1 MNYIMYATAKNK
13 LYTILTDITRT
24 PNKENVLANILFRVE
39 ELDDNNE
46 DTKIVKELKDAYIYD
61 AGLTDHQINDG
72 IASMYTT
79 TIKID
84 ANVENENENEIKW
97 HHMKTTAI
105 NELIRYVKESEEKVH
120 EGEKKWP
127 MIDDVIMPEETKRE
141 VTQMM
146 RFIRKRE
153 KYEAIG
159 ARIPKN
165 ILLYGKP
172 GTGKS
177 MIAKAISNECNVHF
191 MYRAGSEF
199 ARRYVGDSPKEI
211 KKMFK
216 EAREKAPTI
225 LFIDEIDALG
235 KKRSED
241 TNGEDVK
248 ALTQLLTELD
258 GFDTTD
264 DVFLIGATNTLD
276 LLDPALL
283 RSGRFDKKV
292 KILTPN
298 GENRKAMF
306 ELYIN
311 KIKHEDNMDYE
322 LYSVR
327 TLGLTGA
334 DISTIVNNAAISA
347 VDDDRD
353 KVSSEDILNEIDK
366 ILMFD
371 DKDNSLGKEKNTI
384 GFI

>member
-1 MNYIMYATAKNK
+1 MDYVMYCTAKNK
-13 LYTILTDITRT
+13 LYSIYTDITRSE
-24 PNKENVLANILFRVE
+24 NKENVLVDILFRVE
-39 ELDDNNE
+39 ELDKNNE
-46 DTKIVKELKDAYIYD
+46 DTKILKELKNMYVYD
-61 AGLTDHQINDG
+61 PGLTDHQINDG
-72 IASMYTT
+72 VANMYAT
-79 TIKID
+79 TIKVD
-84 ANVENENENEIKW
+84 ANVEDENEIKW
-97 HHMKTTAI
+97 HHMKSGAI
-105 NELIRYVKESEEKVH
+105 NELIRYVKESEEKVK
-120 EGEKKWP
+120 EGEDKWP
-127 MIDDVIMPEETKRE
+127 LIKDVIMPEETKRE

-371 DKDNSLGKEKNTI
+371 DSENSLRKEKNTI

>member
-1 MNYIMYATAKNK
+1 MNYMMYATAKNK
-13 LYTILTDITRT
+13 LYTILTDIKRGE
-24 PNKENVLANILFRVE
+24 NKENVLVDILFRVE
-39 ELDDNNE
+39 ELDGNNE
-46 DTKIVKELKDAYIYD
+46 DTKILKELKNMYVYD
-61 AGLTDHQINDG
+61 PGLTDHQINDG

-79 TIKID
+79 SIKID
-84 ANVENENENEIKW
+84 ANVEDEDEIKW
-97 HHMKTTAI
+97 HHMKSGAI

-120 EGEKKWP
+120 EDQKKWP

-292 KILTPN
+292 KILVPN
-298 GENRKAMF
+298 EENRKAMF

-353 KVSSEDILNEIDK
+353 KVSNDDILNEIDK

-371 DKDNSLGKEKNTI
+371 DSENSLEKKKNTI

>member
-1 MNYIMYATAKNK
+1 MDYVMYCTAKNK

-46 DTKIVKELKDAYIYD
+46 DTKMLKELKDAYIYD

-79 TIKID
+79 SIKID
-84 ANVENENENEIKW
+84 ANVENENEIKW

-105 NELIRYVKESEEKVH
+105 NELIRYVKESEEKIK
-120 EGEKKWP
+120 EDEKKWP

-141 VTQMM
+141 ITQVM
-146 RFIRKRE
+146 RFIKNRK
-153 KYEAIG
+153 KYEEIG

-165 ILLYGKP
+165 TLLYGKP
-172 GTGKS
+172 GTGKTL
-177 MIAKAISNECNVHF
+177 IAKAISNECGVNF
-191 MYRAGSEF
+191 IFRAGSDF
-199 ARRYVGDSPKEI
+199 AERYVGDTPKKI
-211 KKMFK
+211 KKMF
-216 EAREKAPTI
+216 EDARKNAPTI
-225 LFIDEIDALG
+225 LFIDEIDAVA
-235 KKRSED
+235 KRRTED
-241 TNGEDVK
+241 TNGEDLK
-248 ALTQLLTELD
+248 GLTQLLTELD

-276 LLDPALL
+276 LLDPAIL
-283 RSGRFDKKV
+283 RSGRFDKKI

-298 GENRKAMF
+298 EENRKEMF
-306 ELYIN
+306 ELYIG
-311 KIKHEDNMDYE
+311 KVKHEDDIDCE
-322 LYSVR
+322 LYATR
-327 TLGLTGA
+327 TMGCTGA

-353 KVSSEDILNEIDK
+353 KVSNDDILNEIDK
-366 ILMFD
+366 VLMFD
-371 DKDNSLGKEKNTI
+371 DKDNSLEKKNAI

>member
-1 MNYIMYATAKNK
+1 MDYVMYGSCKNK

-46 DTKIVKELKDAYIYD
+46 DTKIIKELKDAYIYD

-79 TIKID
+79 SIKID
-84 ANVENENENEIKW
+84 ANVENEDEIKW
-97 HHMKTTAI
+97 HHLKHAAI
-105 NELIRYVKESEEKVH
+105 NELIRYVKDSEEKVK
-120 EGEKKWP
+120 EDEKKWP

-141 VTQMM
+141 ITQVM
-146 RFIRKRE
+146 RFIKNRK
-153 KYEAIG
+153 KYEEIG

-165 ILLYGKP
+165 TLLYGKP
-172 GTGKS
+172 GTGKTL
-177 MIAKAISNECNVHF
+177 IAKAISNECGVNF
-191 MYRAGSEF
+191 IFRAGSDF
-199 ARRYVGDSPKEI
+199 AERYVGDTPKKI
-211 KKMFK
+211 KKMF
-216 EAREKAPTI
+216 EDARKNAPTI
-225 LFIDEIDALG
+225 LFIDEIDAVA
-235 KKRSED
+235 KRRTED
-241 TNGEDVK
+241 TNGEDLK
-248 ALTQLLTELD
+248 GLTQLLTELD

-276 LLDPALL
+276 LLDPAIL
-283 RSGRFDKKV
+283 RSGRFDKKI

-298 GENRKAMF
+298 EENRKEMF
-306 ELYIN
+306 ELYIG
-311 KIKHEDNMDYE
+311 KVKHEDDIDCE
-322 LYSVR
+322 LYATR
-327 TLGLTGA
+327 TMGCTGA

-353 KVSSEDILNEIDK
+353 KISSEDILNEIDK

-371 DKDNSLGKEKNTI
+371 DSENSLEKKKNAI

>member
-1 MNYIMYATAKNK
+1 MDYVMYCTAKNK
-13 LYTILTDITRT
+13 LYTILTDIKRGE
-24 PNKENVLANILFRVE
+24 NKENALVNILFKVE
-39 ELDDNNE
+39 ELDENNE
-46 DTKIVKELKDAYIYD
+46 DTKTLKELKNMYVYD

-72 IASMYTT
+72 VANMYAT
-79 TIKID
+79 TIKVD
-84 ANVENENENEIKW
+84 ADVEDEDEIKW
-97 HHMKTTAI
+97 HHMKSGAI

>member
-1 MNYIMYATAKNK
+1 MNYIMYASAKNK
-13 LYTILTDITRT
+13 LYTLLTDITRT

-39 ELDDNNE
+39 ELDENNE
-46 DTKIVKELKDAYIYD
+46 DTKILKELKDAYIYD

-79 TIKID
+79 SIKID
-84 ANVENENENEIKW
+84 ANVEDENEIKW
-97 HHMKTTAI
+97 HHMKSGAI
-105 NELIRYVKESEEKVH
+105 NELIRYVKESEEKVK

-276 LLDPALL
+276 LLDPAIL
-283 RSGRFDKKV
+283 RSGRFDKKI

-298 GENRKAMF
+298 EENRKEMF
-306 ELYIN
+306 ELYIG
-311 KIKHEDNMDYE
+311 KVKHEDDIDCE
-322 LYSVR
+322 LYATR
-327 TLGLTGA
+327 TMGCTGA

>member
-1 MNYIMYATAKNK
+1 MLVDELRELTNNSKQYQEEYEGIVRK
-13 LYTILTDITRT
+13 L
-24 PNKENVLANILFRVE
+24 
-39 ELDDNNE
+39 
-46 DTKIVKELKDAYIYD
+46 
-61 AGLTDHQINDG
+61 
-72 IASMYTT
+72 
-79 TIKID
+79 
-84 ANVENENENEIKW
+84 
-97 HHMKTTAI
+97 
-105 NELIRYVKESEEKVH
+105 
-120 EGEKKWP
+120 
-127 MIDDVIMPEETKRE
+127 RE
-141 VTQMM
+141 VAAGGLNEMKV
-146 RFIRKRE
+146 FN
-153 KYEAIG
+153 G
-159 ARIPKN
+159 
-165 ILLYGKP
+165 
-172 GTGKS
+172 
-177 MIAKAISNECNVHF
+177 ISNECNVHF

-366 ILMFD
+366 VLMFD

>member
-13 LYTILTDITRT
+13 LYSIYTDIKRGE
-24 PNKENVLANILFRVE
+24 NKENVLVDILFRVE
-39 ELDDNNE
+39 ELDGNNE
-46 DTKIVKELKDAYIYD
+46 DTKVIKELKNMYIYD
-61 AGLTDHQINDG
+61 PGLTDHQINDG
-72 IASMYTT
+72 VANMYAT
-79 TIKID
+79 TIKVD
-84 ANVENENENEIKW
+84 ADVEDEDEIKW
-97 HHMKTTAI
+97 HHMKSGAI
-105 NELIRYVKESEEKVH
+105 NEVIRYVKESEEKVK
-120 EGEKKWP
+120 EDEKKWP

-353 KVSSEDILNEIDK
+353 KISSEDILNEIDK

-371 DKDNSLGKEKNTI
+371 DSENSLEKKKNAI

>member
-13 LYTILTDITRT
+13 LYSIYTDIKRGE
-24 PNKENVLANILFRVE
+24 NKENVLVDILFRVE
-39 ELDDNNE
+39 ELDGNNE
-46 DTKIVKELKDAYIYD
+46 DTKILKEFKNIYVYD
-61 AGLTDHQINDG
+61 PGLTDHQINDG
-72 IASMYTT
+72 VANMYTT
-79 TIKID
+79 TIKVD
-84 ANVENENENEIKW
+84 ADVEDEDEIKW
-97 HHMKTTAI
+97 HHVKYTAI
-105 NELIRYVKESEEKVH
+105 NELIKYVKESEEKVH
-120 EGEKKWP
+120 KDQKKWP

-141 VTQMM
+141 ITQVM
-146 RFIRKRE
+146 RFIKNRK
-153 KYEAIG
+153 KYEEIG

-165 ILLYGKP
+165 TLLYGKP
-172 GTGKS
+172 GTGKTL
-177 MIAKAISNECNVHF
+177 IAKAISNECGVNF
-191 MYRAGSEF
+191 IFRAGSDF
-199 ARRYVGDSPKEI
+199 AERYVGDTPKKI
-211 KKMFK
+211 KKMF
-216 EAREKAPTI
+216 EDARKNAPTI
-225 LFIDEIDALG
+225 LFIDEIDAVA
-235 KKRSED
+235 KRRTED
-241 TNGEDVK
+241 TNGEDLK
-248 ALTQLLTELD
+248 GLTQLLTELD

-366 ILMFD
+366 VLMFD
-371 DKDNSLGKEKNTI
+371 DSENSLEKKKNAI

>member
-1 MNYIMYATAKNK
+1 MNYVMYATAKNK
-13 LYTILTDITRT
+13 LYTLLTDIKRGE
-24 PNKENVLANILFRVE
+24 NKENVLVDILFRVE
-39 ELDDNNE
+39 ELDGNNE
-46 DTKIVKELKDAYIYD
+46 DTKILKELKNMYIYD
-61 AGLTDHQINDG
+61 PGLTDHQINDG
-72 IASMYTT
+72 VANMYAT
-79 TIKID
+79 TIKVD
-84 ANVENENENEIKW
+84 ADVEDEDEIKW
-97 HHMKTTAI
+97 HHMKSGAI
-105 NELIRYVKESEEKVH
+105 NEVIRYVKESEEKVK
-120 EGEKKWP
+120 EDEKKWP
-127 MIDDVIMPEETKRE
+127 MIKDVIMPEETKRE

>member
-1 MNYIMYATAKNK
+1 MDYVMYCTAKNK
-13 LYTILTDITRT
+13 LYSIYTDITRSE
-24 PNKENVLANILFRVE
+24 NKENVLVDILFRVE
-39 ELDDNNE
+39 ELDENNE
-46 DTKIVKELKDAYIYD
+46 DVKIVKELKNMYVYD
-61 AGLTDHQINDG
+61 SGLTDHQINDG
-72 IASMYTT
+72 VATMYTT
-79 TIKID
+79 SIKID
-84 ANVENENENEIKW
+84 ADVEDENEIKW
-97 HHMKTTAI
+97 HHMKSGAV
-105 NELIRYVKESEEKVH
+105 NELIRYVKESEEKIH
-120 EGEKKWP
+120 ECQKKWP

-141 VTQMM
+141 ITQVM
-146 RFIRKRE
+146 RFIKNRK
-153 KYEAIG
+153 KYEEIG

-165 ILLYGKP
+165 TLLYGKP
-172 GTGKS
+172 GTGKTL
-177 MIAKAISNECNVHF
+177 IAKAISNECGVNF
-191 MYRAGSEF
+191 IFRAGSDF
-199 ARRYVGDSPKEI
+199 AERYVGDTPKKI
-211 KKMFK
+211 KKMF
-216 EAREKAPTI
+216 EDARKNAPTI
-225 LFIDEIDALG
+225 LFIDEIDAVA
-235 KKRSED
+235 KRRTED
-241 TNGEDVK
+241 TNGEDLK
-248 ALTQLLTELD
+248 GLTQLLTELD

>member
-1 MNYIMYATAKNK
+1 MNYIMYCTAKNK
-13 LYTILTDITRT
+13 LYSIYTDIKRGE
-24 PNKENVLANILFRVE
+24 NKENVLVDILFRVE
-39 ELDDNNE
+39 ELDGNNE
-46 DTKIVKELKDAYIYD
+46 DTKILKELKNMYVYD
-61 AGLTDHQINDG
+61 PGLTDHQINDG
-72 IASMYTT
+72 VANMYAT
-79 TIKID
+79 TIKVD
-84 ANVENENENEIKW
+84 ADVENENEIKW
-97 HHMKTTAI
+97 HHMKSGAI
-105 NELIRYVKESEEKVH
+105 NEVIRYVKESEEKVK
-120 EGEKKWP
+120 EDEKKWP

-141 VTQMM
+141 ITQMM
-146 RFIRKRE
+146 RFIKNKE

-165 ILLYGKP
+165 VLLYGKP

-334 DISTIVNNAAISA
+334 DISTIVNNAAIST

-353 KVSSEDILNEIDK
+353 KISNDDVLKEIDK
-366 ILMFD
+366 VLMFD
-371 DKDNSLGKEKNTI
+371 DSENSLEKKKNAI

>member
-1 MNYIMYATAKNK
+1 MNYMMYASCKNK
-13 LYTILTDITRT
+13 LYTILTDIKRGE
-24 PNKENVLANILFRVE
+24 NKENILVDILFRVE
-39 ELDDNNE
+39 ELDGNNE
-46 DTKIVKELKDAYIYD
+46 DTKILKELKNMYIYD
-61 AGLTDHQINDG
+61 PALTDYQINDG
-72 IASMYTT
+72 VADMYVTA
-79 TIKID
+79 IEVD
-84 ANVENENENEIKW
+84 ADVEDEDEIKW
-97 HHMKTTAI
+97 HHMKSGAI
-105 NELIRYVKESEEKVH
+105 NELIKYVKESEEKVK
-120 EGEKKWP
+120 EDEKKWP

-141 VTQMM
+141 ITQMM
-146 RFIRKRE
+146 RFIKNKE

-165 ILLYGKP
+165 VLLYGKP

-177 MIAKAISNECNVHF
+177 MIAKAISNECDTHF

-199 ARRYVGDSPKEI
+199 ARKYVGDSPKEI

-371 DKDNSLGKEKNTI
+371 DSENSLEKKKNAI

>member
-13 LYTILTDITRT
+13 LYSIYTDITRSE
-24 PNKENVLANILFRVE
+24 NKENVLVDILFRVE
-39 ELDDNNE
+39 ELDGNNE
-46 DTKIVKELKDAYIYD
+46 DTKILKELKNMYIYD
-61 AGLTDHQINDG
+61 PGLTDHQINDG
-72 IASMYTT
+72 VANMYAT
-79 TIKID
+79 TIKVD
-84 ANVENENENEIKW
+84 ADVEDEDEIKW
-97 HHMKTTAI
+97 HHMKSGAI
-105 NELIRYVKESEEKVH
+105 NELIRYVKESEEKVK
-120 EGEKKWP
+120 EDEKKWP
-127 MIDDVIMPEETKRE
+127 MVDDVIMPEETKRE

>member
-13 LYTILTDITRT
+13 LYSIYTDITRSE
-24 PNKENVLANILFRVE
+24 NKENVLVDILFRVE
-39 ELDDNNE
+39 ELDGNNE
-46 DTKIVKELKDAYIYD
+46 DTKVVKELKNMYVYD
-61 AGLTDHQINDG
+61 PGLTDHQINDG
-72 IASMYTT
+72 VANMYAT
-79 TIKID
+79 TIKVD
-84 ANVENENENEIKW
+84 ADVEDEDEIKW
-97 HHMKTTAI
+97 HHVKYTAI
-105 NELIRYVKESEEKVH
+105 NELIKYVKESEEKVK
-120 EGEKKWP
+120 ENEKKWP

>member
-1 MNYIMYATAKNK
+1 MNYVMYATAKNK
-13 LYTILTDITRT
+13 LYSIYTDITRSE
-24 PNKENVLANILFRVE
+24 NKENVLVDILFRVE

-46 DTKIVKELKDAYIYD
+46 ETKVVKELKNMYIYD

-79 TIKID
+79 SIKID
-84 ANVENENENEIKW
+84 ADVEDEEEIKW
-97 HHMKTTAI
+97 HHMKSGAI

-298 GENRKAMF
+298 DENRKAMF
-306 ELYIN
+306 ELYIG
-311 KIKHEDNMDYE
+311 KVKHEDDMDYE

-334 DISTIVNNAAISA
+334 DISEIVNNAAISA

-353 KVSSEDILNEIDK
+353 KVSNEDILREIDK
-366 ILMFD
+366 VLMFD
-371 DKDNSLGKEKNTI
+371 DNENSLEKKKNAI
-384 GFI
+384 GFM

>member
-1 MNYIMYATAKNK
+1 MNYVMYATAKNK
-13 LYTILTDITRT
+13 LYTILTDIKRGE
-24 PNKENVLANILFRVE
+24 NKENILVDILFRVE
-39 ELDDNNE
+39 ELDGNNE
-46 DTKIVKELKDAYIYD
+46 DTKILKELKNMYIYD
-61 AGLTDHQINDG
+61 PGLTDHQINDG
-72 IASMYTT
+72 VANMYAT
-79 TIKID
+79 TIKVD
-84 ANVENENENEIKW
+84 ADVEDEDEIKW
-97 HHMKTTAI
+97 HHMKSGAI
-105 NELIRYVKESEEKVH
+105 NELIKYVKESEEKVK
-120 EGEKKWP
+120 EDEKKWP

-141 VTQMM
+141 ITQMM
-146 RFIRKRE
+146 RFIKNKE

-165 ILLYGKP
+165 VLLYGKP

-177 MIAKAISNECNVHF
+177 MIAKAISNECDTHF

-199 ARRYVGDSPKEI
+199 ARKYVGDSPKEI

-235 KKRSED
+235 KKRSEN

-327 TLGLTGA
+327 TLELTGA

-347 VDDDRD
+347 VDNDRD
-353 KVSSEDILNEIDK
+353 KVSNEDILREIDK
-366 ILMFD
+366 VLMFD
-371 DKDNSLGKEKNTI
+371 DSENSLRKEKNTI

>member
-13 LYTILTDITRT
+13 LYSIYTDIKRGE
-24 PNKENVLANILFRVE
+24 NKENVLVDILFRVE
-39 ELDDNNE
+39 ELDGNNE
-46 DTKIVKELKDAYIYD
+46 DTKILKELKNMYIYD
-61 AGLTDHQINDG
+61 PGLTDHQINDG
-72 IASMYTT
+72 VANMYAT
-79 TIKID
+79 TIKVD
-84 ANVENENENEIKW
+84 ADVEDEDEIKW
-97 HHMKTTAI
+97 HHMKSGAI
-105 NELIRYVKESEEKVH
+105 NEVIRYVKESEEKVK
-120 EGEKKWP
+120 EDEKKWP
-127 MIDDVIMPEETKRE
+127 MIDDGIMPEETKRE

>member
-1 MNYIMYATAKNK
+1 MDYIMYATAKNK
-13 LYTILTDITRT
+13 LYTILTDITRGE
-24 PNKENVLANILFRVE
+24 NKENVLVDILFRVE
-39 ELDDNNE
+39 ELDGNNE
-46 DTKIVKELKDAYIYD
+46 DTKILKELKNMYIYD
-61 AGLTDHQINDG
+61 PGLTDHQINDG
-72 IASMYTT
+72 VANMYAT
-79 TIKID
+79 TIKVD
-84 ANVENENENEIKW
+84 ADVEDEDEIKW
-97 HHMKTTAI
+97 HHMKSGAI
-105 NELIRYVKESEEKVH
+105 NELIRYVKESEEKVK
-120 EGEKKWP
+120 ENEKKWP

-141 VTQMM
+141 ITQMM

-371 DKDNSLGKEKNTI
+371 DKDNSLEKKKNAI

>member
-1 MNYIMYATAKNK
+1 MDYVMYASCKNK
-13 LYTILTDITRT
+13 LYTILTDITRI

-39 ELDDNNE
+39 ELDNNNE
-46 DTKIVKELKDAYIYD
+46 DTKMLKELKDAYIYD
-61 AGLTDHQINDG
+61 SGLTDYQINDA
-72 IASMYTT
+72 IAKMCTT
-79 TIKID
+79 SIKID
-84 ANVENENENEIKW
+84 ADVENEDEIKW
-97 HHMKTTAI
+97 HHMKSRAI
-105 NELIRYVKESEEKVH
+105 NELIRYMKESEEKVH

-141 VTQMM
+141 ITQMM

-298 GENRKAMF
+298 EENRKAMF
-306 ELYIN
+306 ELYIG
-311 KIKHEDNMDYE
+311 KVKHEDDMDYE
-322 LYSVR
+322 LYAVR

>member
-13 LYTILTDITRT
+13 LYSIYTDITRSE
-24 PNKENVLANILFRVE
+24 NKENVLVDILFRVE

-46 DTKIVKELKDAYIYD
+46 ETKVVKELKNMYVYD
-61 AGLTDHQINDG
+61 PRLTDHQINDG
-72 IASMYTT
+72 VASMYTT

-84 ANVENENENEIKW
+84 ANVEDENEIKW
-97 HHMKTTAI
+97 HHMKSGAI

-120 EGEKKWP
+120 EDKKKWP

-264 DVFLIGATNTLD
+264 DIFLIGATNTLD

-371 DKDNSLGKEKNTI
+371 DKDNSLEKKKNAI

>member
-1 MNYIMYATAKNK
+1 MDYVMYCTAKNK

-46 DTKIVKELKDAYIYD
+46 DTKMLKELKDAYIYD

-79 TIKID
+79 SIKID
-84 ANVENENENEIKW
+84 ANVEDENEIKW
-97 HHMKTTAI
+97 HHMKSGAI
-105 NELIRYVKESEEKVH
+105 NEVIRYVKESEEKIK
-120 EGEKKWP
+120 EDEKKWP

>member
-1 MNYIMYATAKNK
+1 MNYMMYATAKNK
-13 LYTILTDITRT
+13 LYSIYTDIKRGE
-24 PNKENVLANILFRVE
+24 NKENVLVDILFRVE
-39 ELDDNNE
+39 ELDGNNE
-46 DTKIVKELKDAYIYD
+46 DTKVVKELKNMYVYD
-61 AGLTDHQINDG
+61 PGLTDHQINDG
-72 IASMYTT
+72 VANMYAT
-79 TIKID
+79 TIKVD
-84 ANVENENENEIKW
+84 ADVEDEDEIKW
-97 HHMKTTAI
+97 HHVKYTAI
-105 NELIRYVKESEEKVH
+105 NELIRYVKESEEKIK
-120 EGEKKWP
+120 EDEKKWP

-141 VTQMM
+141 ITQVM
-146 RFIRKRE
+146 RFIKNRK
-153 KYEAIG
+153 KYEEIG

-165 ILLYGKP
+165 TLLYGKP
-172 GTGKS
+172 GTGKTL
-177 MIAKAISNECNVHF
+177 IAKAISNECGVNF
-191 MYRAGSEF
+191 IFRAGSDF
-199 ARRYVGDSPKEI
+199 AERYVGDTPKKI
-211 KKMFK
+211 KKMF
-216 EAREKAPTI
+216 EDARKNAPTI
-225 LFIDEIDALG
+225 LFIDEIDAVA
-235 KKRSED
+235 KRRTED
-241 TNGEDVK
+241 TNGEDLK
-248 ALTQLLTELD
+248 GLTQLLTELD

-353 KVSSEDILNEIDK
+353 KVSNDDILNEIDK

>member
-1 MNYIMYATAKNK
+1 MDYVMYCTAKNK

-46 DTKIVKELKDAYIYD
+46 DVKIVKELKDAYIYD

-79 TIKID
+79 SIKID
-84 ANVENENENEIKW
+84 ANVEDENEIKW
-97 HHMKTTAI
+97 HHMKSGAI

-120 EGEKKWP
+120 EDQKKWP

-264 DVFLIGATNTLD
+264 NVFLIGATNTLD

-306 ELYIN
+306 ELYIG
-311 KIKHEDNMDYE
+311 KVKHEDDIDCE

-334 DISTIVNNAAISA
+334 DISTIVNNAAIAA

-353 KVSSEDILNEIDK
+353 KVSNDDILNEIDK
-366 ILMFD
+366 VLMFD
-371 DKDNSLGKEKNTI
+371 DKDNSLEKKKNAI

>member
-1 MNYIMYATAKNK
+1 MNYVMYATAKNK
-13 LYTILTDITRT
+13 LYSIYTDITRSE
-24 PNKENVLANILFRVE
+24 NKENVLVDILFRVE

-46 DTKIVKELKDAYIYD
+46 ETKVIKELKNMYIYD

-79 TIKID
+79 SIKID
-84 ANVENENENEIKW
+84 ANVENEDEIKW
-97 HHMKTTAI
+97 HHMKGAAI
-105 NELIRYVKESEEKVH
+105 NELIRYIKESEEKVH
-120 EGEKKWP
+120 EDQKKWP

-141 VTQMM
+141 ITQVM
-146 RFIRKRE
+146 RFIKNRK
-153 KYEAIG
+153 KYEEIG

-165 ILLYGKP
+165 TLLYGKP
-172 GTGKS
+172 GTGKTL
-177 MIAKAISNECNVHF
+177 IAKAISNECGVNF
-191 MYRAGSEF
+191 IFRAGSDF
-199 ARRYVGDSPKEI
+199 AERYVGDTPKKI
-211 KKMFK
+211 KKMF
-216 EAREKAPTI
+216 EDARKNAPTI
-225 LFIDEIDALG
+225 LFIDEIDAVA
-235 KKRSED
+235 KRRTED
-241 TNGEDVK
+241 TNGEDLK
-248 ALTQLLTELD
+248 GLTQLLTELD

-276 LLDPALL
+276 LLDPAIL
-283 RSGRFDKKV
+283 RSGRFDKKI

>member
-1 MNYIMYATAKNK
+1 MDYVMYASCKNK

-39 ELDDNNE
+39 ELDENNE

-79 TIKID
+79 SIKID
-84 ANVENENENEIKW
+84 ANVENEDIKW
-97 HHMKTTAI
+97 HHMKGGAI
-105 NELIRYVKESEEKVH
+105 NELIRYVKESEEKVK
-120 EGEKKWP
+120 ENQKKWP
-127 MIDDVIMPEETKRE
+127 MIDDVILNDDVKHQI
-141 VTQMM
+141 TQMM
-146 RFIRKRE
+146 RFIKNKE

-165 ILLYGKP
+165 VLLYGKP

-292 KILTPN
+292 KILVPN
-298 GENRKAMF
+298 EENRKEMF
-306 ELYIN
+306 ELYIG
-311 KIKHEDNMDYE
+311 KVKHEDDIDCE

-334 DISTIVNNAAISA
+334 DISTIVNNAAIAA

>member
-1 MNYIMYATAKNK
+1 MDYVMYCTAKNK

-24 PNKENVLANILFRVE
+24 PNKENVLVNILFRVE

-46 DTKIVKELKDAYIYD
+46 ETKILKEFKNMYVYD
-61 AGLTDHQINDG
+61 PGLTDHQINDG
-72 IASMYTT
+72 VANMYAT
-79 TIKID
+79 TIKVD
-84 ANVENENENEIKW
+84 ADVEDEDEIKW
-97 HHMKTTAI
+97 HHMKSGAI
-105 NELIRYVKESEEKVH
+105 NELIRYVKESEEKVK
-120 EGEKKWP
+120 EDEKKWP

-371 DKDNSLGKEKNTI
+371 DKDNSLEKKKNAI

>member
-1 MNYIMYATAKNK
+1 MNYMMYATAKNK
-13 LYTILTDITRT
+13 LYSIYTDITRSE
-24 PNKENVLANILFRVE
+24 NKENVLVDILFRVE
-39 ELDDNNE
+39 ELDGNNE
-46 DTKIVKELKDAYIYD
+46 DTKILKEFKNMYVYD
-61 AGLTDHQINDG
+61 PGLTDHQINDG
-72 IASMYTT
+72 VANMYAT
-79 TIKID
+79 TIKVD
-84 ANVENENENEIKW
+84 ADVEDEDEIKW
-97 HHMKTTAI
+97 HHMKSGAI
-105 NELIRYVKESEEKVH
+105 NELIRYVKESEEKVK
-120 EGEKKWP
+120 EDEKKWP

-141 VTQMM
+141 ITQVM
-146 RFIRKRE
+146 RFIKNRK
-153 KYEAIG
+153 KYEEIG

-165 ILLYGKP
+165 TLLYGKP
-172 GTGKS
+172 GTGKTL
-177 MIAKAISNECNVHF
+177 IAKAISNECGVNF
-191 MYRAGSEF
+191 IFRAGSDF
-199 ARRYVGDSPKEI
+199 AERYVGDTPKKI
-211 KKMFK
+211 KKMF
-216 EAREKAPTI
+216 EDARKNAPTI
-225 LFIDEIDALG
+225 LFIDEIDAVA
-235 KKRSED
+235 KRRTED
-241 TNGEDVK
+241 TNGEDLK
-248 ALTQLLTELD
+248 GLTQLLTELD

-347 VDDDRD
+347 VDDDRN
-353 KVSSEDILNEIDK
+353 KVSNEDILREIDK
-366 ILMFD
+366 VLMFD
-371 DKDNSLGKEKNTI
+371 DSENSLEKKKNAI

>member
-1 MNYIMYATAKNK
+1 MDYVMYCTAKNK

-39 ELDDNNE
+39 ELDENNE
-46 DTKIVKELKDAYIYD
+46 DVKIVKELKDAYIYD

-79 TIKID
+79 SIKID
-84 ANVENENENEIKW
+84 ANVEDENEIKW
-97 HHMKTTAI
+97 HHMKSGAI

-120 EGEKKWP
+120 EDEKKWP

-334 DISTIVNNAAISA
+334 DISTIVNNAAIAA

-353 KVSSEDILNEIDK
+353 KVSNDDVLKEIDK
-366 ILMFD
+366 VLMFD
-371 DKDNSLGKEKNTI
+371 DSENSLKKEKNTI